1 MQITNN
7 LKDDILHAP
16 KWFHESIQVK
26 AEDLIHQDPLGNLS
40 YSKWH
45 SKTKNLIIF
54 IHGTGAHKKWWDP
67 IAPQLIEYS
76 NVIAIDLPGM
86 GNSGFR
92 KEYKIK
98 DFGDCITALINKEKI
113 EHDIENVYIIGHS
126 LGGHVAGYVASEN
139 KNLIDSIIII
149 DTFIRPPDYDPSQHT
164 GPLRMIKFYPDKITI
179 LKRFRLM
186 PKQECINDW
195 YLRYIAEHSIK
206 ETQEGWRW
214 CFDDLL
220 FTNLERL
227 FGYSFSFECP
237 ALFVHGKDSLLTSG
251 YFLENIKNT
260 YSNIMDF
267 EEVSG
272 AAHHVPLDKPIEL
285 VNIIKSRLF

>member
-7 LKDDILHAP
+7 LNDDILHAP

-86 GNSGFR
+86 GNSSFR
-92 KEYKIK
+92 TEYKIK

-113 EHDIENVYIIGHS
+113 EHGIENIYIIGHS

-139 KNLIDSIIII
+139 KDCLLYTS
-149 DTFIRPPDYDPSQHT
+149 PS
-164 GPLRMIKFYPDKITI
+164 PRD
-179 LKRFRLM
+179 
-186 PKQECINDW
+186 
-195 YLRYIAEHSIK
+195 
-206 ETQEGWRW
+206 
-214 CFDDLL
+214 
-220 FTNLERL
+220 
-227 FGYSFSFECP
+227 
-237 ALFVHGKDSLLTSG
+237 
-251 YFLENIKNT
+251 
-260 YSNIMDF
+260 
-267 EEVSG
+267 
-272 AAHHVPLDKPIEL
+272 
-285 VNIIKSRLF
+285 

>member
-7 LKDDILHAP
+7 LNDDILHAP
-16 KWFHESIQVK
+16 KWFHECIQVK

-86 GNSGFR
+86 GNSSFR

-98 DFGDCITALINKEKI
+98 DFGNCITALINKEKI
-113 EHDIENVYIIGHS
+113 EHGIENIYIIGHS

-139 KNLIDSIIII
+139 KDLIDSIIII

-164 GPLRMIKFYPDKITI
+164 GPLRMIKFYPDKISI

-186 PKQECINDW
+186 PKQECVNDW

-214 CFDDLL
+214 CCDDLL

-227 FGYSFSFECP
+227 FGYNFSFSCYSFR
-237 ALFVHGKDSLLTSG
+237 TS
-251 YFLENIKNT
+251 
-260 YSNIMDF
+260 
-267 EEVSG
+267 
-272 AAHHVPLDKPIEL
+272 
-285 VNIIKSRLF
+285 